1 MPVLK
6 HAKKKLRQ
14 DIKRTRAN
22 KRIKS
27 LYKQLLKKAKENP
40 TAEAV
45 SVAFKAIDKAAKRNV
60 IHTNKA
66 ARLKSALSKIYAGSL
81 KKEQNVEDKKKEAK
95 TSEKTAKKTTSTTKL
110 STKTKKAAE
119 KK

>member
-22 KRIKS
+22 KRIKA

-66 ARLKSALSKIYAGSL
+66 ARLKSALSKIYAGTL
-81 KKEQNVEDKKKEAK
+81 KKEQSVEDKKKEIK
-95 TSEKTAKKTTSTTKL
+95 TSQKTAKKTTSTTKP